1 MKVRRLTGCS
11 GISHGRRTELAR
23 LEFCSTFLFDL
34 EDTLLNP
41 LIAVRDIHFG
51 SSVIVAGIVF
61 FDLFVASPALRRV
74 DVRLEATAATF
85 RIRTAATVW
94 ISLALSVVSGF
105 AWLYLVTARIAGK
118 PFVDVIADGT
128 IWIVLSQ
135 TQFGLAWELRFLFA
149 AALTACLLVRHT
161 KTTGAPIWSEGLAA
175 LQAGAYLGALV
186 FAGHGEEGLGLERYF
201 HLAADFFHLI
211 AAGLW
216 LGGLIPLALL
226 LVYLRQFREESWI
239 SVACDAASRFSNLGI
254 VAVGTLLVSG
264 TINALFLIG
273 RVQAL
278 AGTGY
283 GRLLLLKI
291 TLFAA
296 MVGLAGINRQY
307 LLPRLF
313 GDVGMDQ
320 GSRTVRWLVRSAL
333 VEIAFGLGVI
343 IIVGV
348 LGIMEPASNM
358 PAHFH

>member
-1 MKVRRLTGCS
+1 MKVGRLTGCS
-11 GISHGRRTELAR
+11 GINRGRRTEFAR

-61 FDLFVASPALRRV
+61 FDLFVASPALRRM
-74 DVRLEATAATF
+74 DARPEATVAAF
-85 RIRTAATVW
+85 RIRTAATLW

-105 AWLYLVTARIAGK
+105 AWLYLVAARIAGK

-135 TQFGLAWELRFLFA
+135 TQFGFAWQLRFLFA
-149 AALTACLLVRHT
+149 AALTACLLVRQT
-161 KTTGAPIWSEGLAA
+161 KKTGAPIWPESLAA
-175 LQAGAYLGALV
+175 LLAAAYLGALA
-186 FAGHGEEGLGLERYF
+186 FAGHGEEGLGFERYF

-226 LVYLRQFREESWI
+226 LVYLRRFREESWI
-239 SVACDAASRFSNLGI
+239 PVACDAASRFSNLGI

-264 TINALFLIG
+264 TINTLFLIG

-283 GRLLLLKI
+283 GRLLLFKI

-313 GDVGMDQ
+313 GDIGMDQ
-320 GSRTVRWLVRSAL
+320 GSRTVRWLIRSAL
-333 VEIAFGLGVI
+333 VEIAFGLAVI

-348 LGIMEPASNM
+348 LGIMEPASM
-358 PAHFH
+358 PAHLH

>member
-1 MKVRRLTGCS
+1 
-11 GISHGRRTELAR
+11 
-23 LEFCSTFLFDL
+23 LFDL
-34 EDTLLNP
+34 EDALLNP
-41 LIAVRDIHFG
+41 LIPVRDIHFG

-61 FDLFVASPALRRV
+61 FDLFVTSPALRRV
-74 DVRLEATAATF
+74 DMRLEATVATF
-85 RIRTAATVW
+85 RIRTAATLW
-94 ISLALSVVSGF
+94 ISLALSIVSGF
-105 AWLYLVTARIAGK
+105 AWLYLVAARIAGK
-118 PFVDVIADGT
+118 PFVDVITDDT

-135 TQFGLAWELRFLFA
+135 TQFGFAWELRSLFA
-149 AALTACLLVRHT
+149 LALIACLLVRQ
-161 KTTGAPIWSEGLAA
+161 KKNAGAPIWREGLAA
-175 LQAGAYLGALV
+175 LLAGAYLGALA
-186 FAGHGEEGLGLERYF
+186 FAGHGEEGLGLARYF

-211 AAGLW
+211 AGGLW
-216 LGGLIPLALL
+216 LGGLIPLALFL
-226 LVYLRQFREESWI
+226 TYLRQFREDSWI
-239 SVACDAASRFSNLGI
+239 SVAGDAASRFSNLGI
-254 VAVGTLLVSG
+254 VAVGILLVTG

-291 TLFAA
+291 TLFAV
-296 MVGLAGINRQY
+296 MVGLAGINRQH

-358 PAHFH
+358 PAHLH

>member
-1 MKVRRLTGCS
+1 MKVGRLTGCS
-11 GISHGRRTELAR
+11 GINRGRRTEFAR

-61 FDLFVASPALRRV
+61 FDLFVASPALRRM
-74 DVRLEATAATF
+74 DARPEATVAAF
-85 RIRTAATVW
+85 RIRTAATLW
-94 ISLALSVVSGF
+94 ISLALSVVSGL
-105 AWLYLVTARIAGK
+105 AWLYLVAARIAGK

-135 TQFGLAWELRFLFA
+135 TQFGFAWQLRFLFA
-149 AALTACLLVRHT
+149 AALTACLLVRQT
-161 KTTGAPIWSEGLAA
+161 KKTGAPIWPESLAA
-175 LQAGAYLGALV
+175 LLAAAYLGALA
-186 FAGHGEEGLGLERYF
+186 FAGHGEEGLGFERYF

-226 LVYLRQFREESWI
+226 LVYLRRFREESWI
-239 SVACDAASRFSNLGI
+239 PVACDAASRFSNLGI

-264 TINALFLIG
+264 TINTLFLIG

-283 GRLLLLKI
+283 GRLLLFKI

-313 GDVGMDQ
+313 GDIGMDQ
-320 GSRTVRWLVRSAL
+320 GSRTVRWLIRSAL
-333 VEIAFGLGVI
+333 VEIAFGLAVI

-348 LGIMEPASNM
+348 LGIMEPASM
-358 PAHFH
+358 PAHLH

>member
-1 MKVRRLTGCS
+1 L
-11 GISHGRRTELAR
+11 LAR
-23 LEFCSTFLFDL
+23 HFLPDL
-34 EDTLLNP
+34 EDALLNP

-61 FDLFVASPALRRV
+61 FDLFIASPALRQAS
-74 DVRLEATAATF
+74 VRLGTTVAAF
-85 RIRTAATVW
+85 RIRSIATLW
-94 ISLALSVVSGF
+94 ISLAISIVSGF
-105 AWLYLVTARIAGK
+105 AWLGLLTARIAGK
-118 PFVDVIADGT
+118 PFADVIADGT

-135 TQFGLAWELRFLFA
+135 TQFGFAWELRFLFA
-149 AALTACLLVRHT
+149 AALAACLLVRRAKNAGT
-161 KTTGAPIWSEGLAA
+161 LIWQNVLAA
-175 LQAGAYLGALV
+175 LLAGAYLGALA

-201 HLAADFFHLI
+201 HLVADFFHLI

-216 LGGLIPLALL
+216 LGGLIPLVLL
-226 LVYLRQFREESWI
+226 LVYLRRFRDETWI

-254 VAVGTLLVSG
+254 VAVGILLATG
-264 TINALFLIG
+264 TINAVFLIG

-278 AGTGY
+278 AGTDY

-320 GSRTVRWLVRSAL
+320 GSRTIRWLVRSAL

-343 IIVGV
+343 IIVGM
-348 LGIMEPASNM
+348 LGIMAPASNM
-358 PAHFH
+358 PAHLH

>member
-1 MKVRRLTGCS
+1 VRRLTGRS
-11 GISHGRRTELAR
+11 RINHSRRTGFAR
-23 LEFCSTFLFDL
+23 PIFSTFLFDL

-51 SSVIVAGIVF
+51 SSVIVTGIVF
-61 FDLFVASPALRRV
+61 FDLFVASPALRQV
-74 DVRLEATAATF
+74 DLRLEATIVAF
-85 RIRTAATVW
+85 RIRTAATLW
-94 ISLALSVVSGF
+94 ISLAVSIVSGF
-105 AWLYLVTARIAGK
+105 AWLCLVAARIAGK
-118 PFVDVIADGT
+118 PFADVVADGT
-128 IWIVLSQ
+128 VWIVLLQ
-135 TQFGLAWELRFLFA
+135 TQFGFAWELRFLFA
-149 AALTACLLVRHT
+149 AALAACLLVRRI
-161 KTTGAPIWSEGLAA
+161 KNAGAPIWPEILAA
-175 LQAGAYLGALV
+175 LLAGTYLGVLA

-201 HLAADFFHLI
+201 HLIADFFHLV

-216 LGGLIPLALL
+216 LGGLIPLAVL
-226 LVYLRQFREESWI
+226 LVYLRRFREEGWV

-254 VAVGTLLVSG
+254 AAVGILLVSG

-278 AGTGY
+278 AGTDY
-283 GRLLLLKI
+283 GRLLLLKV

-343 IIVGV
+343 IIVGM
-348 LGIMEPASNM
+348 LGIMAPASNV
-358 PAHFH
+358 PAHLH

>member
-1 MKVRRLTGCS
+1 M
-11 GISHGRRTELAR
+11 
-23 LEFCSTFLFDL
+23 
-34 EDTLLNP
+34 LNP

-61 FDLFVASPALRRV
+61 FDLFIASPALRQAS
-74 DVRLEATAATF
+74 VRLEATVAAF
-85 RIRTAATVW
+85 RIRTAATLW

-105 AWLYLVTARIAGK
+105 AWLYLVAARIAGK
-118 PFVDVIADGT
+118 PFADVIADGT

-135 TQFGLAWELRFLFA
+135 TQFGFAWELRFLSA
-149 AALTACLLVRHT
+149 VALTACLLVQQI
-161 KTTGAPIWSEGLAA
+161 KKAGAPIWPEVLMA
-175 LQAGAYLGALV
+175 LLAGAYLGALA

-226 LVYLRQFREESWI
+226 LVYLRRFREETWI

-254 VAVGTLLVSG
+254 VAVGILLVSG

-278 AGTGY
+278 AGTDY

-307 LLPRLF
+307 LLPRLS
-313 GDVGMDQ
+313 GDAGVDR
-320 GSRTVRWLVRSAL
+320 GSRTVRWLVGSAL

-343 IIVGV
+343 IIVGM
-348 LGIMEPASNM
+348 LGIMAPASNM
-358 PAHFH
+358 PAHLH

>member
-1 MKVRRLTGCS
+1 
-11 GISHGRRTELAR
+11 
-23 LEFCSTFLFDL
+23 LFDL

-74 DVRLEATAATF
+74 VVRPEATVATF
-85 RIRTAATVW
+85 RIRTAATLW

-105 AWLYLVTARIAGK
+105 AWLYLVAARIAGK

-135 TQFGLAWELRFLFA
+135 TQFGFAWELRFLSA
-149 AALTACLLVRHT
+149 VALTACLLLQQI
-161 KTTGAPIWSEGLAA
+161 KKAGAPIGPEVLMA
-175 LQAGAYLGALV
+175 LLAGAYLGALA

-201 HLAADFFHLI
+201 HLVADFLHLI

-226 LVYLRQFREESWI
+226 LVYLRRFREETWI
-239 SVACDAASRFSNLGI
+239 SVAYDAASRFSNLGI
-254 VAVGTLLVSG
+254 VAVGILLVSG

-278 AGTGY
+278 TGTGY

-320 GSRTVRWLVRSAL
+320 GSGTVRWLVRSAL
-333 VEIAFGLGVI
+333 VEIALGLGVI
-343 IIVGV
+343 VIVGV

-358 PAHFH
+358 PAHLH

>member
-1 MKVRRLTGCS
+1 LLDLKR
-11 GISHGRRTELAR
+11 AR
-23 LEFCSTFLFDL
+23 STFFPDL

-51 SSVIVAGIVF
+51 SSVIVAGITF
-61 FDLFVASPALRRV
+61 FDLFVASPALRQAN
-74 DVRLEATAATF
+74 VRLGTTVAAF
-85 RIRTAATVW
+85 RIRSIATLW
-94 ISLALSVVSGF
+94 ISLAISIVTGF
-105 AWLYLVTARIAGK
+105 AWLGLLSVRIAGK
-118 PFVDVIADGT
+118 PFADVIADGT
-128 IWIVLSQ
+128 IWIVLSR

-149 AALTACLLVRHT
+149 AALTACLLVRRAKNAGT
-161 KTTGAPIWSEGLAA
+161 PIWPEVSWQNVLAA
-175 LQAGAYLGALV
+175 LLAGAYLGALA
-186 FAGHGEEGLGLERYF
+186 FAGHGEEGLGLGRYF
-201 HLAADFFHLI
+201 HLVADFFHLI

-226 LVYLRQFREESWI
+226 LTCLRQFRGETWI

-254 VAVGTLLVSG
+254 VAVGILLASG

-273 RVQAL
+273 RAQAL
-278 AGTGY
+278 AGTDY

-291 TLFAA
+291 MLFAA

-313 GDVGMDQ
+313 GDVATEQ

-343 IIVGV
+343 IVVGM
-348 LGIMEPASNM
+348 LGIMAPASDM
-358 PAHFH
+358 PAHLH